1 MTMALRCQSWRR
13 RWPEPSRSWGSPP
26 RRNKPTARCCR
37 GSGQTLA
44 AVAHGLERDPDEL
57 LAALRVF
64 IDAGMVALDHG
75 HVVVATP
82 GEAVASLLQVQTQ
95 EMRRTA
101 DRIEEL
107 RGAIP
112 TFPFFTADPDAQGE
126 PLGGELR
133 TG

>member
-1 MTMALRCQSWRR
+1 MAQTLAGALSILGFSAEEEQTYRQVL
-13 RWPEPSRSWGSPP
+13 P
-26 RRNKPTARCCR
+26 RT
-37 GSGQTLA
+37 GQTLA

-57 LAALRVF
+57 LAALQVF
-64 IDAGMVALDHG
+64 MDAGMVSLDHG

-133 TG
+133 TGDDVPVLLES